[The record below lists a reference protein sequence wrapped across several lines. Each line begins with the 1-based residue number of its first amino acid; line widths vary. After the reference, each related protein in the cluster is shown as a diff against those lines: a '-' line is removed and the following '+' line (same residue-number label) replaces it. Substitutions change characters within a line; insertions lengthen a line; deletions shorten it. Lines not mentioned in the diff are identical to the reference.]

1 MKELLFDKPSTSF
14 NEAVPLGNGF
24 LGAMIHGRIQKEL
37 IELNED
43 SLWSGGPVERYNPSS
58 IHYID
63 KIRKLLME
71 GNVAEAQRWTERSFF
86 PLTPHSKHYQPLGQ
100 VWLQFSDD
108 EDVKNYER
116 KLDMEKA
123 LCEVKYQTENN
134 AYRRESFVSY
144 PDQVVVYHIE
154 SDENKKLSFD
164 LHVTRRNTT
173 SGKTVSYLDQVDYR
187 DGVLYLSGYN
197 GNKETGIDYTMAVCV
212 KIEDGTLQHYGT
224 RIVIEDC
231 TTATVYITGRT
242 SYRSDDPSA
251 WCKSQVNRVLEKDYK
266 EIKESHEK
274 DFQSYFQKMSLTLKK
289 GNPTLKKTVEAL
301 LKEARE
307 GILPPELIEGYFN
320 FGRYL
325 MISSSRK
332 GSLPA
337 NLQGIWSNE
346 FDPSWGSK
354 YTININLEMNYW
366 LCEKTGLS
374 DLHLPVMELM
384 KTMLPRGQEIARE
397 VYGADGA
404 CAHHVTDMWGD
415 CAPMDYNIA
424 ATPWPFGFVWLC
436 LHILEHFQYTRDI
449 EFLKTYYPI
458 LEENVKFLLDYLF
471 IDHNGNYATGP
482 SVSPENVYIT
492 SKGEKASVCMSPA
505 TDIQIIREFFIGYL
519 EICEVLQDNRYVQ
532 AIKDRLDLL
541 PIDKIGKYGQ
551 LMEWQEDYDEEEP
564 GHRHIAH
571 LFALHPGSQIN
582 VYDTPELAEASKV
595 TLQRRLQHGGGHTGW
610 SCAWILHFYARLQ
623 EAEKGYAVLKK
634 LFTESTLDNLLDNCP
649 PFQIDGNFGAADA
662 ILEFM
667 VQDYGRRVS
676 VLPALPE
683 ELQEGSIEC
692 LRLKCGAELSF
703 SWEEG
708 KVSELKLKA
717 LRDVDVLL
725 HVNGSE
731 LNIQVKE
738 KEIYHYKEGIYE
750 S

>member
-14 NEAVPLGNGF
+14 EEAVPLGNGF
-24 LGAMIHGRIQKEL
+24 LGAMVHGRIQKEL

-43 SLWSGGPVERYNPSS
+43 SLWSGGPVERYNPLS
-58 IHYID
+58 IQYID
-63 KIRKLLME
+63 KIRTLFME
-71 GNVAEAQRWTERSFF
+71 GKAEEAQKWTERSFF

-100 VWLQFSDD
+100 VWLQFSDS
-108 EDVKNYER
+108 EDVQDYER

-123 LCEVKYQTENN
+123 LCEVKYHTKNN

-144 PDQVVVYHIE
+144 PDQVFVYRIE
-154 SDENKKLSFD
+154 AEEKQKLNFD

-173 SGKTVSYLDQVDYR
+173 SGKTVSYLEQVEYR
-187 DGVLYLSGYN
+187 DGILYLSGYN

-212 KIEDGTLQHYGT
+212 KIEDGTMQHYGT
-224 RIVIEDC
+224 RVAIENC
-231 TTATVYITGRT
+231 TTATVYVTGRT
-242 SYRSDDPSA
+242 SYRSVDPTV
-251 WCKSQVNRVLEKDYK
+251 WCEELLKRVIKKDY
-266 EIKESHEK
+266 EQIRQEHTK
-274 DFQSYFQKMSLTLKK
+274 DFQSYFQQMSLKFK
-289 GNPTLKKTVEAL
+289 ESSSRKKTV
-301 LKEARE
+301 KEWLE
-307 GILPPELIEGYFN
+307 DVKNGTLHPELIEGYFN

-325 MISSSRK
+325 MISSSRE

-337 NLQGIWSNE
+337 NLQGIWLNE

-374 DLHLPVMELM
+374 SLHVPVMELM
-384 KTMLPRGQEIARE
+384 KTMLPRGKKIAKE
-397 VYGADGA
+397 VYGIDGA

-424 ATPWPFGFVWLC
+424 ATPWPFGFVWLS
-436 LHILEHFQYTRDI
+436 LHIFEHFQYTRDL
-449 EFLKTYYPI
+449 EFLKSYYPI
-458 LEENVKFLLDYLF
+458 LEENVKFLLGYLF
-471 IDHNGNYATGP
+471 KNQNGEYATGP

-492 SKGEKASVCMSPA
+492 SKGEKASVCLSPA
-505 TDIQIIREFFIGYL
+505 MDIQLIREFFTGYL

-532 AIKDRLDLL
+532 EIKDRLDLL
-541 PIDKIGKYGQ
+541 PIDKIGKHGQ
-551 LMEWQEDYDEEEP
+551 LMEWQEDYDEEEL

-649 PFQIDGNFGAADA
+649 PFQIDGNFGCVSA
-662 ILEFM
+662 ILEFL
-667 VQDYGRRVS
+667 VQDYGHRVS
-676 VLPALPE
+676 LLPSLPK
-683 ELQEGSIEC
+683 ELSEGNIER

-703 SWEEG
+703 VW
-708 KVSELKLKA
+708 KDKIVCELKIKA
-717 LRDVDVLL
+717 FRDIDILL
-725 HVNGSE
+725 HVNGRE

-738 KEIYHYKEGIYE
+738 KEIYHYKEGTYE